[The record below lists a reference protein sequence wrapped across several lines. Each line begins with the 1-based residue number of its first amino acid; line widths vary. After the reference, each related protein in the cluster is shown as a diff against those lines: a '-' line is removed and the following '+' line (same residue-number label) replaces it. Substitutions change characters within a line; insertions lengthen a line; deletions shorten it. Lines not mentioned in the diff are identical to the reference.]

1 MAQRISEYKNRGSLT
16 LYQRRSHSGTR
27 GIQLER
33 RKVPKKVGRITE
45 SNRININ
52 RKELYNRMKRES
64 VGKIVIVQINQG

>member
-1 MAQRISEYKNRGSLT
+1 MVQEES
-16 LYQRRSHSGTR
+16 
-27 GIQLER
+27 QLER

-64 VGKIVIVQINQG
+64 IGKIIIVQIKSRLENGRMM